1 MRDKHCK
8 MVLACFPYFF
18 HLWGYLGSTCYI
30 MKYESGLYVLKQ
42 RALLE
47 IHAGTVEMK
56 ICLSKSTN
64 FIDKNKNLQ
73 ESTRL

>member
-1 MRDKHCK
+1 MYDGIKLLCTR
-8 MVLACFPYFF
+8 Y
-18 HLWGYLGSTCYI
+18 YI
-30 MKYESGLYVLKQ
+30 ANAGKYESGLYVLKK

-47 IHAGTVEMK
+47 IHPGPVLQIK

-64 FIDKNKNLQ
+64 FIDKNKNEQ